1 MFKGI
6 IFLLKYV
13 WKFEKK
19 YVLYSL
25 MNQIVLGLI
34 AAINLIFPKILIDE
48 LTGGQRVEYCLLW
61 IMILVGGGA
70 LGRIICNFCVG
81 RCFVLKGS
89 VYTKFQVYLTERLS
103 RCDFCLP
110 GRPFL
115 FRY

>member
-34 AAINLIFPKILIDE
+34 AAINLIFPKILIE
-48 LTGGQRVEYCLLW
+48 QNRCAMACQGCG
-61 IMILVGGGA
+61 IAI
-70 LGRIICNFCVG
+70 FC
-81 RCFVLKGS
+81 
-89 VYTKFQVYLTERLS
+89 
-103 RCDFCLP
+103 
-110 GRPFL
+110 FL
-115 FRY
+115 